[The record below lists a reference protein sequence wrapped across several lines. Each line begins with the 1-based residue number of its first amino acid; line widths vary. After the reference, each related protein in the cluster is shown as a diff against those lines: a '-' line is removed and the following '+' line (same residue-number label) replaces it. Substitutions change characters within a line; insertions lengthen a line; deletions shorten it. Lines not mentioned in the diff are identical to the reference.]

1 MKTTMEKL
9 KFNKSTF
16 KIYSVFVITYVLI
29 FFLLSFSYY
38 VKYSEWQEGEII
50 SKNISSSRFFQV
62 NATLNKSHIG
72 IGKDILEV
80 KEKSFE
86 EFLNVLDQE
95 LAKLSLPSNKK
106 EIRIIVSELLLNA
119 YNNTDHSKSLA
130 EILRIFRENLDLV
143 ENLSKE
149 EKENIWKTVVALS
162 KKFYAERKKE
172 SLNEVKKTPSKYLI
186 KPGQLIIKKGKKL
199 TKTDIN
205 ILKELKI
212 KKRKIPFV
220 NFVSLFLLSLF
231 IYVLFLFYFF
241 LFGKGIFKNLRKISL
256 LLVLLFLSVFLGV
269 LILPTYFYIFPI
281 TLFAIMV
288 AISINVPIGIAYVF
302 TLVLLLSLV
311 IDKYLFKFLLLLM
324 LSGTIS
330 VYLVRHP
337 RGRSIFTQTGITI
350 GFLNFILIISLDIY
364 SFHFSIFTIRNAI
377 LSLFAGFLSPIMVLG
392 ILPILEGIFGISTS
406 IRLLELSDPAHPLL
420 KRLLEEAPGTYQH
433 SAIVSNLAVA
443 AASTIG
449 ADPLLAR
456 AGGFYHDIGKLKR
469 PHFFIENQISDRN
482 IHDEIQPTLSTLA
495 IISHV
500 KDGVELAR
508 KYNLPEEII
517 SIIQEHHGTSLVSYF
532 YSRAIEK
539 PSDKNELS
547 EEDFRYP
554 GPKPKSKESAIIM
567 LADAVEA
574 ASRTLANPT
583 PTKIKNLIKSIF
595 NRIIQDGQLEESP
608 LTFRD
613 LNLIENTFEKF
624 LLSMF
629 HSRIEYPKIKAKGVK
644 NGN

>member
-1 MKTTMEKL
+1 MKKL
-9 KFNKSTF
+9 KLDTFNLR
-16 KIYSVFVITYVLI
+16 IYTIFSITYILI
-29 FFLLSFSYY
+29 FFLLSFSYHI
-38 VKYSEWQEGEII
+38 KYSEWQEGEVI
-50 SKNISSSRFFQV
+50 SKDISSSRFFQI
-62 NATLNKSHIG
+62 NTSINKSRIG
-72 IGKDILEV
+72 IGKDLLEV

-86 EFLNVLDQE
+86 EFLNTVDQE
-95 LAKLSLPSNKK
+95 LAKHPTFSNKNG
-106 EIRIIVSELLLNA
+106 IRTIADELLLNA
-119 YNNTDHSKSLA
+119 YNSAKYSKSLR
-130 EILRIFRENLDLV
+130 EILKIFHENLKLV
-143 ENLSKE
+143 ENLSYEQKE
-149 EKENIWKTVVALS
+149 TIWKIVEKTS
-162 KKFYAERKKE
+162 KKFYVEKDDE
-172 SLNEVKKTPSKYLI
+172 SLNKNKKTSLKYLI
-186 KPGQLIIKKGKKL
+186 KPGQLIIEKGKKL

-212 KKRKIPFV
+212 KKKKIPLV
-220 NFVSLFLLSLF
+220 NFISLFLLSF
-231 IYVLFLFYFF
+231 SIYILFLFYFF
-241 LFGKGIFKNLRKISL
+241 LFGRGILKNLRKISL
-256 LLVLLFLSVFLGV
+256 LLVLLVLSVLLGV
-269 LILPTYFYIFPI
+269 FILPTYFYIFPI
-281 TLFAIMV
+281 TLFAIMI
-288 AISINVPIGIAYVF
+288 AISINVNIGIAYVF
-302 TLVLLLSLV
+302 TLTLLLSLI
-311 IDKYLFKFLLLLM
+311 IDKYLFNFLLLLI
-324 LSGTIS
+324 LSGTVS

-337 RGRSIFTQTGITI
+337 RGRSVFSQAGIII
-350 GFLNFILIISLDIY
+350 GILNFILIISLDVY
-364 SFHFSIFTIRNAI
+364 NFHFSVFTIRNAI
-377 LSLFAGFLSPIMVLG
+377 LSLFSGFLSPIMVLG
-392 ILPILEGIFGISTS
+392 ILPVLEGIFGISTS
-406 IRLLELSDPAHPLL
+406 IRLLELSDPGHPLL
-420 KRLLEEAPGTYQH
+420 RRLLQEAPGTYQH

-469 PHFFIENQISDRN
+469 PYFFIENQISDKN

-500 KDGVELAR
+500 KDGVELAK

-539 PSDKNELS
+539 PSDKDELS

-554 GPKPKSKESAIIM
+554 GPRPQSKESAIIM

-574 ASRTLANPT
+574 ASRTLSNPT

-595 NRIIQDGQLEESP
+595 NRIIRDGQLEESP

-613 LNLIENTFEKF
+613 LSLIESTFEKF

-629 HSRIEYPKIKAKGVK
+629 HSRIEYPKIKTKGAK